1 MVSKV
6 ELSVETVE
14 EIQQLNEYVRI
25 GAESSALDSG
35 LETTVTPRAR
45 QGAASN

>member
-25 GAESSALDSG
+25 GAESLALDSG
-35 LETTVTPRAR
+35 
-45 QGAASN
+45 